1 MAADDVASAIARI
14 TVGTPVNGTVEI
26 AGPDQF
32 RLDDLIRRDLAARSD
47 SREVISDPHAPYFGG
62 ELSERTLVPDDDAR
76 LGETRFEN
84 WLSQAARQIPNTS
97 LQPLA
102 GTSSKPMF
110 AMAFL
115 ITGTLIITS
124 TLMAQKA
131 VTPPMAQETITP
143 LITKDLA
150 GLPGQQV
157 LMYTVDFP
165 PGFSSPIHRHNAQVS
180 VYVLEGS
187 VVMQV
192 RGGKEMT
199 LMPGQSF
206 YEDPNDI
213 HVVSRNASSTKPAKF
228 LVFLINK
235 KNAPLVI
242 PAK

>member
-1 MAADDVASAIARI
+1 MAAADVANAVARI
-14 TVGTPVNGTVEI
+14 AEGIPVNGTVEI

-32 RLDDLIRRDLAARSD
+32 HLDDLIRRNLAAVND
-47 SREVISDPHAPYFGG
+47 SREVVSDPHAPYFGG
-62 ELSERTLVPDDDAR
+62 ELSDRTLVPDHEAR

-84 WLSQAARQIPNTS
+84 WLDQPAHQIPNTS
-97 LQPLA
+97 LQPVA
-102 GTSSKPMF
+102 GTSSKPML
-110 AMAFL
+110 ALAFL
-115 ITGTLIITS
+115 MTSALIITGTL
-124 TLMAQKA
+124 MGQNA

-150 GLPGQQV
+150 GLPGEQL

-180 VYVLEGS
+180 VYVLEGT

-192 RGGKEMT
+192 SGGKEMT
-199 LMPGQSF
+199 LTPGQSF

-213 HVVSRNASSTKPAKF
+213 HVVSRNASSTKSAKF

-235 KNAPLVI
+235 KEAPLVI
-242 PAK
+242 PAQ